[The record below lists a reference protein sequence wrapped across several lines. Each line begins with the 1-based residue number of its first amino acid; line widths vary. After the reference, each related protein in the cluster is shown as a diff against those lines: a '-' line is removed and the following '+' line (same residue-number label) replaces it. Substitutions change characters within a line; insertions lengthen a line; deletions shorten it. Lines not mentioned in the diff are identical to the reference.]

1 LEEPVETL
9 VGSLQVSV
17 QLGADVEY
25 LTLFF
30 TQRRLIL
37 AHIGK
42 RTVGRLSSMSLLGR
56 WGEGLEGLFKGPGES
71 RRKRKMRK
79 GVSDMS
85 PQEILEANKDNFDV
99 SYDNVVRVELDESSN
114 LVGVTLLTKD
124 DKFEFLTNRDYAAV
138 SKLLRDTLGDKV
150 ESK

>member
-1 LEEPVETL
+1 
-9 VGSLQVSV
+9 
-17 QLGADVEY
+17 
-25 LTLFF
+25 
-30 TQRRLIL
+30 
-37 AHIGK
+37 
-42 RTVGRLSSMSLLGR
+42 
-56 WGEGLEGLFKGPGES
+56 
-71 RRKRKMRK
+71 MRK

>member
-1 LEEPVETL
+1 MEPAETI

-25 LTLFF
+25 LSLFF

-37 AHIGK
+37 AHLGK
-42 RTVGRLSSMSLLGR
+42 RTVGRLSGMSLLGR

-71 RRKRKMRK
+71 RRKRRMRR
-79 GVSDMS
+79 GVVDMS
-85 PQEILEANKDNFDV
+85 PQEILDADKDNFDV
-99 SYDNVVRVELDESSN
+99 SYDSVVRVELDDSSN

-124 DKFEFLTNRDYAAV
+124 DKYEFLTSRDFVAV
-138 SKLLRDTLGDKV
+138 SKLLQDTLGDKV
-150 ESK
+150 ELK